1 MYSVNWIIVNYEG
14 HRMRKEN
21 AIRRL
26 SRQRDKEN
34 T

>member
-14 HRMRKEN
+14 HRMKTKN
-21 AIRRL
+21 AIRWF
-26 SRQRDKEN
+26 SRQWDIDN